1 MVEVIDCVGKGV
13 QFESSNMMWVL
24 AMSFNILV
32 EEEWVR
38 MLMRRVSL
46 FSHYKKWEN
55 LHISSRVNSKRV
67 ILHFLVYFF
76 LEYVF
81 NQY

>member
-46 FSHYKKWEN
+46 FSHYKK
-55 LHISSRVNSKRV
+55 
-67 ILHFLVYFF
+67 
-76 LEYVF
+76 
-81 NQY
+81 